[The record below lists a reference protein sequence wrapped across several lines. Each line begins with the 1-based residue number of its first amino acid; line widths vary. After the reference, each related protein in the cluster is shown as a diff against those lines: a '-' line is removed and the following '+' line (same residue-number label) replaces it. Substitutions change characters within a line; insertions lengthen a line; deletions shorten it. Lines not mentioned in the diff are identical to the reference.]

1 MAEETAAVY
10 TCVMSQATGHELIGS
25 AARDYGDTGIDFRN
39 LIWVALAIAVMIA
52 AIVADN
58 PWALNFIHVMCGVLW
73 TGIDLFMGF
82 VVGPIMRRLPFE
94 ARRALVLR
102 LMPKTLFLMPTLAI
116 VTGTAGWYHAQQL
129 GFLQMPWPAY
139 GWVLAALIIVAILT
153 VQGLGLLLPA
163 NLLVYLEMRKPVPDL
178 PRIGRLMRR
187 YVYAVAFQGVLQ
199 VAIIVVM
206 AKFVTGL

>member
-1 MAEETAAVY
+1 
-10 TCVMSQATGHELIGS
+10 MSQHASGNDLIVP
-25 AARDYGDTGIDFRN
+25 AAALGDASTDIDLRN
-39 LIWVALAIAVMIA
+39 LIWVALAIAVMIV

-58 PWALNFIHVMCGVLW
+58 SWALNFIHVICGVLW

-94 ARRALVLR
+94 ARRALVVR

-129 GFLQMPWPAY
+129 GFLEMPWPAY